1 MEIRFLTSGLACWN
15 RKVKRA
21 ERASEPAVRSSSFI
35 VDDQLQAPA
44 THTRR
49 GLRLCPDLF
58 VPNETRSVDWSH
70 VSLKPCERL
79 NQLFSQASGAVTA

>member
-49 GLRLCPDLF
+49 GLHPL
-58 VPNETRSVDWSH
+58 
-70 VSLKPCERL
+70 
-79 NQLFSQASGAVTA
+79 SGAVCSQRDSPVGSPDGSRLAAQMAV